1 MHVTKTILRTLFSF
15 HRTNLENAL
24 VILGSF
30 WLINGMLSF
39 FMVEYEEEND
49 DLTEEESDAGKIQ
62 SPNQRS
68 IMKIV
73 AKALDGQ
80 RYP

>member
-1 MHVTKTILRTLFSF
+1 M
-15 HRTNLENAL
+15 
-24 VILGSF
+24 ILGSF

-80 RYP
+80 RYPCPA